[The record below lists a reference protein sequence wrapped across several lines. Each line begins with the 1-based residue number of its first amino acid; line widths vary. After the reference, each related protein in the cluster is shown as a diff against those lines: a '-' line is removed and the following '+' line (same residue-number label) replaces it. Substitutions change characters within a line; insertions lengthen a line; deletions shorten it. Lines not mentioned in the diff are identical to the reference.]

1 MASISARRSRL
12 PSSPQPSPDP
22 ADLLD
27 AAEERAAIVKH
38 DAGLSCAEA
47 EAAALATVECSEAA
61 CELRARWG
69 RHHDRG

>member
-47 EAAALATVECSEAA
+47 EAAALAACPCPEARRLLA
-61 CELRARWG
+61 ARWG
-69 RHHDRG
+69 AGW